1 MREVKTAMR
10 KRALISVSDKSGIVD
25 LARELSA
32 LGYELISTG
41 GTYSTLQDAGLEVT
55 KVAEV
60 TGFPEILDGRV
71 KTLHPKIHGGILGRR
86 DLKSHREQMAQH
98 EIAAI
103 DVVVVNLYPFR
114 ETIMK
119 SGVTREDAIE
129 NIDIGGPSMVRS
141 AAKNHQDVIILV
153 DPADYGRVLT
163 ELKTTGEV
171 TPATRLELALAAFSH
186 TALYDAMI
194 AAYLAG
200 EAGVDFPANWSL
212 AGEKLYDL
220 RYGENPHQNAA
231 FYKGALAT
239 GGIAAAQQL
248 NGKELSYNNIIDS
261 EAAWSLVQEFAQPA
275 CVIIKHTN
283 PCGTAVGKSA
293 ADAYQRAFA
302 ADPVS
307 AYGGIVA
314 LNHPVDE
321 EAAALIAEPFMEVI
335 IAPSFSDTALAIL
348 TKKKNLRLLAAGQA
362 AAECFEVHTVSGG
375 FVVQES
381 DRGLW
386 NENDLQTV
394 TKTPVPEE
402 LQADLAFAMQVC
414 KHVKSNAI
422 LIARDGVTLGVGA
435 GQMNRVGSAEIALK
449 QAGDKAK
456 GAVLASDAYFPFA
469 DTVEIAAQYGI
480 RVIVQPG
487 GSIRDQESIAACDK
501 YGIAMIFTGM
511 RHFHH

>member
-1 MREVKTAMR
+1 MS
-10 KRALISVSDKSGIVD
+10 KRALISVSDKSGIVN
-25 LARELSA
+25 LARELNG

-41 GTYSTLQDAGLEVT
+41 GTYSTLQEAGLPVT

-60 TGFPEILDGRV
+60 TEFPEILDGRV

-86 DLKSHREQMAQH
+86 DLESHRAQMAEH
-98 EIAAI
+98 KITPI

-114 ETIMK
+114 QTIMK
-119 SGVTREDAIE
+119 PGVTREEAIE

-153 DPADYGRVLT
+153 NPADYERVLT
-163 ELKTTGEV
+163 ELKTSGELAA
-171 TPATRLELALAAFSH
+171 TTRLELALAAFSH

-194 AAYLAG
+194 STYLAG
-200 EAGVDFPANWSL
+200 EAGVEFPAAWSM

-220 RYGENPHQNAA
+220 RYGENPHQSAA
-231 FYKGALAT
+231 FYRGALAT

-261 EAAWSLVQEFAQPA
+261 EAAWSLVQEFDNPA

-283 PCGTAVGKSA
+283 PCGTAIGNSA
-293 ADAYQRAFA
+293 ADAYKRAFA
-302 ADPVS
+302 ADPLS

-314 LNHPVDE
+314 LNQPVDE
-321 EAAALIAEPFMEVI
+321 EAARLIAEPFMEVI
-335 IAPSFSDTALAIL
+335 IAPAFSEEALAIL
-348 TKKKNLRLLAAGQA
+348 TKKKNLRLLATGQA
-362 AAECFEVHTVSGG
+362 DQERFAVHTVSGG
-375 FVVQES
+375 FVVQEN
-381 DRGLW
+381 DQELW
-386 NENDLQTV
+386 NDDELQTV
-394 TKTPVPEE
+394 TKAQVPED
-402 LQADLAFAMQVC
+402 LKADLAFAMQVC

-449 QAGDKAK
+449 QAGEQAR
-456 GAVLASDAYFPFA
+456 GAVLASDAFFPFA
-469 DTVEIAAQYGI
+469 DTVELAAQFGI

-487 GSIRDQESIAACDK
+487 GSVRDEESIAACDK
-501 YGIAMIFTGM
+501 YGIAMVFTGM